1 MLYLFFVLHI
11 QFVELCFAIWNFIY
25 TFVINIMPMKII
37 KKKPLVDFYE
47 KHADA
52 KTPLEEW
59 HSKTK
64 KADWNNFSDF
74 H

>member
-1 MLYLFFVLHI
+1 
-11 QFVELCFAIWNFIY
+11 
-25 TFVINIMPMKII
+25 MPMKII

>member
-1 MLYLFFVLHI
+1 
-11 QFVELCFAIWNFIY
+11 
-25 TFVINIMPMKII
+25 MKII

-59 HSKTK
+59 HSKIGTTLVIFIDGNK
-64 KADWNNFSDF
+64 RTSRMVESITS
-74 H
+74 

>member
-1 MLYLFFVLHI
+1 
-11 QFVELCFAIWNFIY
+11 
-25 TFVINIMPMKII
+25 MKII

-64 KADWNNFSDF
+64 KQIGATLVIFIDGNKRTSRMVESITS
-74 H
+74 